1 MDKAFKNDDARFS
14 FRKEMTENAPALVSA
29 ATMVDQITGVNHIV
43 LYSLAG
49 GPSTIAITPML
60 LPDGKVAVSE

>member
-1 MDKAFKNDDARFS
+1 MP
-14 FRKEMTENAPALVSA
+14 PALVSA
-29 ATMVDQITGVNHIV
+29 AMMVDQITGVNYII